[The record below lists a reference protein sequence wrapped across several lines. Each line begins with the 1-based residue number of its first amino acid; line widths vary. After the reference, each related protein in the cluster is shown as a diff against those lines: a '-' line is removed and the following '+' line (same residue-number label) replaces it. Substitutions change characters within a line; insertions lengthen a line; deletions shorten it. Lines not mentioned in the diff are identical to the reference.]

1 MFRLHPEPLRGL
13 GILRTSI
20 LDTLLNHQVGGCSR
34 LHGEAS
40 GGDELFEDLSELS
53 IDLVVKL
60 LLNHDGV
67 NNMRVLALEMFKEEF
82 LKLADL

>member
-20 LDTLLNHQVGGCSR
+20 IHTFLNHQVGGCSR

-40 GGDELFEDLSELS
+40 GGDELLKDLSELS
-53 IDLVVKL
+53 VDLVVKL
-60 LLNHDGV
+60 LLNLDGV
-67 NNMRVLALEMFKEEF
+67 NNMRVLALEMFKE
-82 LKLADL
+82 